1 MENKI
6 FKCSICIKEY
16 NSYHSLWRHKKIKH
30 SIDKNQETNENISNN
45 KCKYCQKILSDR
57 KARWRHET
65 KTCKQNPEL
74 NPEFKK
80 ENNTNNTTNNSNT
93 YNISKS
99 KNVSVIQ
106 NQTNNTNNIVN
117 NNITLQFNA
126 LGKEDIMQLT
136 DEQRELVI
144 KDGLN
149 SLTTLVKYLNFN
161 KDLPQNHTFC
171 NTNLNN
177 KYISALNIDTKE
189 IEKHRKID
197 FFDKVLISILAH
209 LKKLNEN
216 INDIVKQDE
225 FGKKIEQIENYVYF
239 QADYKKIYVE
249 EINAISYNKRK
260 DVQNTW
266 NKMLIE
272 NELND

>member
-1 MENKI
+1 MTDK
-6 FKCSICIKEY
+6 KYICTECDRIYETY
-16 NSYHSLWRHKKIKH
+16 VGMWRHKKDKH
-30 SIDKNQETNENISNN
+30 KKEHKKQNEIIIDNSTYF
-45 KCKYCQKILSDR
+45 KCKYCNKELSDR
-57 KARWRHET
+57 HCLWRHEN
-65 KTCKQNPEL
+65 KTCKKNPEL
-74 NPEFKK
+74 KK
-80 ENNTNNTTNNSNT
+80 ENITNNTTNNSNT

-106 NQTNNTNNIVN
+106 NQTNNNIVN

-126 LGKEDIMQLT
+126 LGKEDVMQLT
-136 DEQRELVI
+136 DEQKELVI

-216 INDIVKQDE
+216 ISDVIKQDE

-260 DVQNTW
+260 DIQNTW